1 MLVLLIFVGAGL
13 GGVARHAVGGWIQ
26 TASAGAFPWSTLLI
40 NVTGSLLLAALYA
53 MVEGS
58 AAAPQW
64 RAFLGVG
71 VLGGYTTF
79 STFSVDALRLLQA
92 GEAGRALLYVA
103 GSVVLSLAAAA
114 LGLRAGAIFLERA

>member
-1 MLVLLIFVGAGL
+1 MLLIFVGAGL
-13 GGVARHAVGGWIQ
+13 GGVARHAVGGWVQ
-26 TASAGAFPWSTLLI
+26 SAGGGAFPWSTLLI

-53 MVEGS
+53 AVEGS

-79 STFSVDALRLLQA
+79 STFSLDALRLLQA
-92 GEAGRALLYVA
+92 GESGRALLYVT
-103 GSVVLSLAAAA
+103 GSVVLSLAGAA
-114 LGLRAGAIFLERA
+114 LGLRAGAMLLERA